1 MKRRTDETFFEQTTR
16 ATGSSTRADGVEDM
30 VKRSTIFHG
39 VNEAAVIL
47 GQNFVS
53 ARYLSIDRHVPK
65 Y

>member
-16 ATGSSTRADGVEDM
+16 ATGSSTRADGVENM